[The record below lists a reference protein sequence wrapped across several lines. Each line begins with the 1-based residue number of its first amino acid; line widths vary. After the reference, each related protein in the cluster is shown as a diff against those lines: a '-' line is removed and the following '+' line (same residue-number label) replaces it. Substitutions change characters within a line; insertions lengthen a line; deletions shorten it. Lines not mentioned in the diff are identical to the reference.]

1 MPKVEIGTGYT
12 TITSGEAERSLVH
25 TMAVTEGD
33 EMSLTQAHT
42 VDSSAYVH
50 AWLYPANQSI
60 RGVTAG
66 TPPK

>member
-1 MPKVEIGTGYT
+1 MPKVEVAAGYT
-12 TITSGEAERSLVH
+12 TIASGEAERSLVH
-25 TMAVTEGD
+25 TEAATEGD
-33 EMSLTQAHT
+33 VMSLTQAHT